1 MSTKF
6 FHGVWLDDVNPI
18 AWTLDARAALE
29 PTWRRLAEQAVGTV
43 MAELQNCTPTEVI
56 SDQTWGEVTS
66 LPDRF
71 GRIKD
76 DRVAAAAIVE
86 HINDEVRAMRYPVR
100 FATAVDLMCS
110 VSVFHSSKF
119 DFTFA
124 KIFTDREELR
134 AVFMAL
140 PGVTNFEYWD
150 NADRPDD
157 VTRTAW
163 KHRRAIVDDAIGDRT
178 YAEAGVSIR
187 CDNYGVGSLGDD
199 VRLAR
204 AGEWLSAQ
212 SIAATMKGSI

>member
-18 AWTLDARAALE
+18 ARTLDARAALE

-86 HINDEVRAMRYPVR
+86 HIND
-100 FATAVDLMCS
+100 
-110 VSVFHSSKF
+110 
-119 DFTFA
+119 
-124 KIFTDREELR
+124 
-134 AVFMAL
+134 
-140 PGVTNFEYWD
+140 
-150 NADRPDD
+150 
-157 VTRTAW
+157 
-163 KHRRAIVDDAIGDRT
+163 
-178 YAEAGVSIR
+178 
-187 CDNYGVGSLGDD
+187 
-199 VRLAR
+199 
-204 AGEWLSAQ
+204 
-212 SIAATMKGSI
+212 